1 MLFREITIVLR
12 FDWAALVAFDI
23 TALQNPFAAQCGQA
37 VLDRS
42 IECCVTP
49 WAGAI
54 VDANGFV
61 RFFAAIK

>member
-1 MLFREITIVLR
+1 MLFGEITIVLR
-12 FDWAALVAFDI
+12 FDGPTFVAFDI
-23 TALQNPFAAQCGQA
+23 ATLQNPFAAQCGQA

-49 WAGAI
+49 WPGAI